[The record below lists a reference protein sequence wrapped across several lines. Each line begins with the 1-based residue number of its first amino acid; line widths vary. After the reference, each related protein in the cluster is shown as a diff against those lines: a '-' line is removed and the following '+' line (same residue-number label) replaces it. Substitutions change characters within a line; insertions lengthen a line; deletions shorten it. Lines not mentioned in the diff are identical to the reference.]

1 MPQNKFKMSIAI
13 FNSDLKLIFEIVK
26 GLFPYNLHTAKARL
40 PSPGN
45 LFIINLLTIV

>member
-13 FNSDLKLIFEIVK
+13 FDSGLDFKLIFEIVK
-26 GLFPYNLHTAKARL
+26 GLFPCNLHTAEAQL

-45 LFIINLLTIV
+45 LFIINL